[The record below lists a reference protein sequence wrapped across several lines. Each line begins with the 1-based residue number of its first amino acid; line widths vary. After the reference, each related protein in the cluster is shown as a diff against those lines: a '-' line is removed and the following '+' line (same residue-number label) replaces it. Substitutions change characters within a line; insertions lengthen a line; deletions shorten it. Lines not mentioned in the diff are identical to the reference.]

1 MPCISFIVPVYNME
15 RLLPRALRS
24 LRAQTLTDFEA
35 ILIND
40 GSKDGSAALC
50 AQAVAED
57 ARFRFIDQPNGG
69 VATARNAGL
78 DAARGEYIFFLD
90 PDDWV
95 EPDAAE
101 VLYHAA
107 RNADADCVEFGLYL
121 DSYDENDRLLHT
133 QTSGSTLSGVY
144 RGAPFKE
151 HFDETASSY
160 LVTNKLFRRAFLEQ
174 HRLRFSCHQ
183 LGEDG
188 LFFVA
193 FYRQNPGCLVV
204 LEKPL
209 SRVYPEIDMVTTPTG
224 KPTAM
229 VHCNN
234 CTNDMNA
241 WAGVLRETAE
251 LFGSSVDTGE
261 LFTKLYR
268 KSLEGEAD
276 CGGVMVVNY
285 LAGEGVTHLDEG
297 RPLVLR
303 RPDSRFTLANFLR
316 AQLYSTMATLKIGM
330 DLLASEQVAID
341 SLTGH
346 GGLFKTP
353 GVGQKY
359 MAAACGAPVTVMESA
374 GEGGPYGM
382 ALLAAFVLQG
392 GGETLE
398 AFLAEHVFADAVRT
412 TLQPDPA
419 DVEGFRTFL
428 DQYKAC
434 LRVEQAATE
443 NL

>member
-69 VATARNAGL
+69 VAAARNAGL

-95 EPDAAE
+95 EPDSAE

-209 SRVYPEIDMVTTPTG
+209 YHYTAARRGSLSNSYHPE
-224 KPTAM
+224 
-229 VHCNN
+229 
-234 CTNDMNA
+234 
-241 WAGVLRETAE
+241 R
-251 LFGSSVDTGE
+251 
-261 LFTKLYR
+261 
-268 KSLEGEAD
+268 LED
-276 CGGVMVVNY
+276 NFY
-285 LAGEGVTHLDEG
+285 L
-297 RPLVLR
+297 
-303 RPDSRFTLANFLR
+303 S
-316 AQLYSTMATLKIGM
+316 
-330 DLLASEQVAID
+330 
-341 SLTGH
+341 
-346 GGLFKTP
+346 
-353 GVGQKY
+353 
-359 MAAACGAPVTVMESA
+359 
-374 GEGGPYGM
+374 
-382 ALLAAFVLQG
+382 
-392 GGETLE
+392 
-398 AFLAEHVFADAVRT
+398 DAVWDT
-412 TLQPDPA
+412 VAAWGLQDSPMHRA
-419 DVEGFRTFL
+419 
-428 DQYKAC
+428 KASYE
-434 LRVEQAATE
+434 LIP
-443 NL
+443 